1 MQVHAAHGKGM
12 GPKAMLLLAGL
23 AQEAELLHVLRSLLQ
38 PPDYA
43 CLVAIARRAVSA
55 RHTAFLHVI
64 LCRGFLKYQLE
75 CAHLCAQDSIEG
87 NPLSQSAGAVC

>member
-1 MQVHAAHGKGM
+1 M

-43 CLVAIARRAVSA
+43 CLVAIARRAVS
-55 RHTAFLHVI
+55 RHSAISTCIPLLGLYMISLSVHI
-64 LCRGFLKYQLE
+64 LV
-75 CAHLCAQDSIEG
+75 H
-87 NPLSQSAGAVC
+87 NMSQSAVP

>member
-38 PPDYA
+38 PPTTPA
-43 CLVAIARRAVSA
+43 WSPLHAAR
-55 RHTAFLHVI
+55 
-64 LCRGFLKYQLE
+64 
-75 CAHLCAQDSIEG
+75 
-87 NPLSQSAGAVC
+87 

>member
-1 MQVHAAHGKGM
+1 MQGCKVACLSRAASLQVHAAHGKGM

-55 RHTAFLHVI
+55 
-64 LCRGFLKYQLE
+64 C
-75 CAHLCAQDSIEG
+75 D
-87 NPLSQSAGAVC
+87 GAVPACFPLLGV

>member
-55 RHTAFLHVI
+55 
-64 LCRGFLKYQLE
+64 C
-75 CAHLCAQDSIEG
+75 DSAVPACF
-87 NPLSQSAGAVC
+87 PLLGV

>member
-1 MQVHAAHGKGM
+1 MVQVHAAHGKGM

-43 CLVAIARRAVSA
+43 CLVAIARRAVSVT
-55 RHTAFLHVI
+55 RPFTRVLF
-64 LCRGFLKYQLE
+64 Y
-75 CAHLCAQDSIEG
+75 
-87 NPLSQSAGAVC
+87 